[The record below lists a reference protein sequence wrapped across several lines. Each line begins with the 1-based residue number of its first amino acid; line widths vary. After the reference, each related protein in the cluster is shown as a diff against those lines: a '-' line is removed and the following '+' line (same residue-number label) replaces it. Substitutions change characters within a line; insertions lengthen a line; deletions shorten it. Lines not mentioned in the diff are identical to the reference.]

1 MEKQRVNI
9 VKNANK
15 MESKKKNHRI
25 CEEYTKEQSTF
36 KQELKD

>member
-15 MESKKKNHRI
+15 MESKKKPT
-25 CEEYTKEQSTF
+25 EYARNTQKNRVP
-36 KQELKD
+36 LNRN